1 MTGSGEPRR
10 GLDRG
15 ARALGLMCAGHEP
28 CPGGAFS
35 EFNEWTRVESRRET
49 RTARGPSAEH
59 RFDRKKRHPDCGAT
73 APPHLVTGYG
83 SRHIPHTVASS

>member
-59 RFDRKKRHPDCGAT
+59 RGLTVKSDTPT
-73 APPHLVTGYG
+73 ARLRSAARQRLPRLRT
-83 SRHIPHTVASS
+83 